1 MWASF
6 PVRGYIRR
14 GSPALHRPLLMTTNY
29 TTTSTTTTT
38 IITIYTHNDHPRKCL
53 PQVDQLTSMDQDKPL
68 VVKYA
73 SLSPA
78 HRRSFLRRVAIEPG
92 EVSKSVQSD
101 QWRATWQKR
110 SFKLAPRC
118 SLLALNLPSRI
129 WVLTNTGAFMTRSAN
144 AMRRVY
150 PPELAETTPT
160 TMPPTSKTIPRCHLH
175 LHSPPNLVTSSTKH
189 GSYREK

>member
-1 MWASF
+1 LVNILFYEDTYLFIYLRVSIGAISAADVLVRGLMWASF

-14 GSPALHRPLLMTTNY
+14 GSPALHRPLLMATNY
-29 TTTSTTTTT
+29 N
-38 IITIYTHNDHPRKCL
+38 IYDYYNNYYLHNDHPRICL

-129 WVLTNTGAFMTRSAN
+129 
-144 AMRRVY
+144 
-150 PPELAETTPT
+150 
-160 TMPPTSKTIPRCHLH
+160 
-175 LHSPPNLVTSSTKH
+175 
-189 GSYREK
+189 